1 MQDIKEFLVYSILQ
15 KTEVGCLGVFTIETY
30 INIGNSLNLG
40 VTALG
45 ARHLAE
51 EIALSTAFRILTN

>member
-1 MQDIKEFLVYSILQ
+1 MRDTKDFLVYSMLQ
-15 KTEVGCLGVFTIETY
+15 KTELGCLGVFTIQAY

-51 EIALSTAFRILTN
+51 EIALSTVVRILTN